1 MTHQADNTHGG
12 GDGPMSKS
20 RRHQAI
26 LKTVSLSGS
35 ARVGDLVE
43 QLGVSGETVR
53 RDLRQLVEAGSLA
66 RFHGG
71 VQLPDLLEEPVFQQR
86 LARNADAKRAIARAA
101 ATLVKDGD
109 SLIID
114 TGTTAAY
121 VARALRDHRNLLVVT
136 SSVDVARC
144 LAMRNGNRVFFAGS
158 ELRGEDGASVDST
171 ALQAFE
177 RFWVA
182 KAFLSVGAVDGQ
194 LGPMEYN
201 LPEADL
207 SRVLVQQ
214 ARTRIL
220 VVDHSKFGH
229 RAPIQDVGFTDV
241 DILVTDRPPP
251 PEFDAVLREHDVEV
265 RVAAPD

>member
-1 MTHQADNTHGG
+1 
-12 GDGPMSKS
+12 MSKFQ
-20 RRHQAI
+20 RHQAI
-26 LKTVSLSGS
+26 LKTVSLNGS

-43 QLGVSGETVR
+43 QLGVSGETIR
-53 RDLRQLVEAGSLA
+53 RDLRELVEAGTLA

-71 VQLPDLLEEPVFQQR
+71 VQLLDLLEEPVFQKR
-86 LARNADAKRAIARAA
+86 LAHNADAKRAIARTA

-114 TGTTAAY
+114 TGTTTAY

-136 SSVDVARC
+136 SSVDIARC

-158 ELRGEDGASVDST
+158 ELRNEDGASVDST
-171 ALQAFE
+171 ALHTFE

-182 KAFLSVGAVDGQ
+182 KAFLSVGAVDSQ

-201 LPEADL
+201 LPEAEL

-220 VVDHSKFGH
+220 VADHSKFGH
-229 RAPIQDVGFTDV
+229 RAPIQDVGFADV
-241 DILVTDRPPP
+241 DVLIADRPPP
-251 PEFDAVLREHDVEV
+251 PEFDPVLREHDVEV
-265 RVAAPD
+265 RVAEPE